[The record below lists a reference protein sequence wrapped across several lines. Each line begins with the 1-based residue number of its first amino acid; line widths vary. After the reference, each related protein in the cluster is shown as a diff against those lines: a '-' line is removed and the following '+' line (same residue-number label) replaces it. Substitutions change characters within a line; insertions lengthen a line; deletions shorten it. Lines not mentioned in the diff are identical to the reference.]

1 MTIVKN
7 LPTYRQ
13 LLNPTLDA
21 LNALGGSAS
30 NDEILR
36 EVIRA
41 QDLSDEEVD
50 QLHGDGPLTELA
62 YRLNWARTILK
73 VYGRVD
79 NLARGTWS
87 LTEAGRRGGHV
98 NPKEVMAFYRY
109 REQPT
114 SRRERRKAE
123 LSTGDSSEPD
133 SVGIEGSEAWT
144 ERLVRVVKQMEPD
157 AFERLCQLV
166 LRESEF
172 YQVNIT
178 GRSGDGGIDGAAILR
193 LNGLVSFPVLFQCK
207 RYAGSVPPSVVRDFR
222 GAMQGRADKG
232 IIMTTGNFTSDA
244 KREATRDGAPPIDL
258 IDGEALAGKLKELRL
273 GVTTRLVEEVD
284 IDEGWFDKV

>member
-1 MTIVKN
+1 MTAKHDM
-7 LPTYRQ
+7 PTRRQ
-13 LLNPTLDA
+13 LMNPTLDA

-30 NDEILR
+30 KDEILQ

-41 QDLSDEEVD
+41 QGLPDEVVD
-50 QLHGDGPLTELA
+50 QFHGDGPSTELA
-62 YRLNWARTILK
+62 YELAWVRTYLK
-73 VYGRVD
+73 TYGVID
-79 NLARGTWS
+79 NLTRGTWS
-87 LTEAGRRGGHV
+87 LTERGRRTATV
-98 NPKEVMAFYRY
+98 DPKEVAAFF
-109 REQPT
+109 REQNA

-123 LSTGDSSEPD
+123 TPTGDPSEPEFG
-133 SVGIEGSEAWT
+133 GIEGSEEWK
-144 ERLVRVVKQMEPD
+144 ERLVRVVKQIEPG

-166 LRESEF
+166 LRESGF

-232 IIMTTGNFTSDA
+232 IIITTGNFTSDA
-244 KREATRDGAPPIDL
+244 RREATRDGAPPIDL

-273 GVTTRLVEEVD
+273 GVKTRQVEEVD
-284 IDEGWFDKV
+284 IDEGWFEKI